1 MRTKVKA
8 DGDTI
13 AAQLNVARG
22 TLRKGITALGIAGN
36 AYTHLVPRDKLQMGD
51 AAIIA
56 SLMQGD
62 HEVLRISMII
72 IKRNHSVLLQGHYCG
87 KLLDQQ
93 SFAMS
98 TSEVAKQIKN
108 LISVIAVEH
117 IRQAKCKA

>member
-72 IKRNHSVLLQGHYCG
+72 IKRNHSVLLQGHYW
-87 KLLDQQ
+87 
-93 SFAMS
+93 
-98 TSEVAKQIKN
+98 EVAGSTKFCYVNQRSRETNQK
-108 LISVIAVEH
+108 LD
-117 IRQAKCKA
+117 KCYRG